1 MADAVTYTALRN
13 ALARKQYSNIYF
25 IHGEEGYYIDEL
37 AGLFETILPE
47 SERDFNQYTLY
58 APQTDAAT
66 VAEACQRYPMM
77 AERQVVIVKE
87 AQAVPVAWF
96 NKLLPYLESPVATT
110 LLVIIARGASVKSA
124 TLTKSLAKGRAV
136 VFESKRLAPA
146 AVTNTIREFIKERGL
161 TIDDKALAMLQ
172 DYVGSDLSRIYNE
185 IGKMTVALPPNA
197 MITPESVER
206 NIGVSKDYNNFELI
220 AAIARRDVPRIY
232 KIINYFRRDPKNHQP
247 IVTTPLLFNFFANLL
262 TALYAPDK
270 SDRGLMAELGFK
282 WPGQLTD
289 IKPGLANYRPW
300 QIIKNISA
308 IRQFDAQSKGIGSRA
323 DQFDLFE
330 ILIFQLLNNPNR
342 P

>member
-13 ALARKQYSNIYF
+13 ALARKQYSNVYF

-66 VAEACQRYPMM
+66 VSEACQRYPMM

-110 LLVIIARGASVKSA
+110 VLVIIARGASVKSA
-124 TLTKSLAKGRAV
+124 TLNKSLAKGRAV

-185 IGKMTVALPPNA
+185 IGKMTVALPANA

-247 IVTTPLLFNFFANLL
+247 IVTTPLFFNFFANLL

>member
-13 ALARKQYSNIYF
+13 ALARKQYSNVYF

-185 IGKMTVALPPNA
+185 IGKMTVALPANA

-330 ILIFQLLNNPNR
+330 ILIFQILNNPNR

>member
-13 ALARKQYSNIYF
+13 TLARKQYSNVYF

-185 IGKMTVALPPNA
+185 IGKMTVALPANA

-270 SDRGLMAELGFK
+270 TDRGLMAELGFK

>member
-13 ALARKQYSNIYF
+13 ALARKQYSNVYF

-66 VAEACQRYPMM
+66 VSEACQRYPMM

-185 IGKMTVALPPNA
+185 IGKMTVALPANA

-330 ILIFQLLNNPNR
+330 ILIFQILNNPNR

>member
-13 ALARKQYSNIYF
+13 ALARKQYSNVYF

-66 VAEACQRYPMM
+66 VSEACQRYPMM

-87 AQAVPVAWF
+87 AQAVPVTWF

-110 LLVIIARGASVKSA
+110 VLVIIARGASVKSA

-185 IGKMTVALPPNA
+185 IGKMTVALPANA

>member
-13 ALARKQYSNIYF
+13 ALARKQYSNVYF

-77 AERQVVIVKE
+77 AEHQVVIVKE

-185 IGKMTVALPPNA
+185 IGKMTVALPANA

>member
-13 ALARKQYSNIYF
+13 TLARKQYSNVYF

-185 IGKMTVALPPNA
+185 IGKMTVALPANA

>member
-13 ALARKQYSNIYF
+13 ALARKQYSNVYF

-146 AVTNTIREFIKERGL
+146 TVTNTIREFIKERGL

-185 IGKMTVALPPNA
+185 IGKMTVALPANA

>member
-13 ALARKQYSNIYF
+13 ALARKQYSNVYF

-185 IGKMTVALPPNA
+185 IGKMTVALPANA

-270 SDRGLMAELGFK
+270 SNRGLMAELGFK

>member
-13 ALARKQYSNIYF
+13 ALARKQYSNVYF

-110 LLVIIARGASVKSA
+110 LLVIIARGASIKSA

-185 IGKMTVALPPNA
+185 IGKMTVALPANA

-330 ILIFQLLNNPNR
+330 ILIFQILNNPNR

>member
-13 ALARKQYSNIYF
+13 ALARKQYSNVYF

-96 NKLLPYLESPVATT
+96 NKLLPYLENPVATT

-185 IGKMTVALPPNA
+185 IGKMTVALPANA

-330 ILIFQLLNNPNR
+330 ILIFQILNNPNR

>member
-13 ALARKQYSNIYF
+13 ALARKQYSNVYF

-66 VAEACQRYPMM
+66 VSEACQRYPMM

-146 AVTNTIREFIKERGL
+146 AVTNTIREFIRERGL

-185 IGKMTVALPPNA
+185 IGKMTVALPANA

-220 AAIARRDVPRIY
+220 AAIARRDVPRI
-232 KIINYFRRDPKNHQP
+232 
-247 IVTTPLLFNFFANLL
+247 L
-262 TALYAPDK
+262 
-270 SDRGLMAELGFK
+270 S
-282 WPGQLTD
+282 
-289 IKPGLANYRPW
+289 
-300 QIIKNISA
+300 
-308 IRQFDAQSKGIGSRA
+308 
-323 DQFDLFE
+323 
-330 ILIFQLLNNPNR
+330 LIHI
-342 P
+342 

>member
-13 ALARKQYSNIYF
+13 ALARKQYSNVYF

-66 VAEACQRYPMM
+66 VSEACQRYPMM

-96 NKLLPYLESPVATT
+96 SKLLPYLESPVATT

-185 IGKMTVALPPNA
+185 IGKMTVALPANA

-308 IRQFDAQSKGIGSRA
+308 IRQFDAQSKGICSRA

-330 ILIFQLLNNPNR
+330 ILIFQILNNPNR

>member
-13 ALARKQYSNIYF
+13 ALARKQYSNVYF

-185 IGKMTVALPPNA
+185 IGKMTVALPANA

-308 IRQFDAQSKGIGSRA
+308 IRRFDAQSKGICSRA

-330 ILIFQLLNNPNR
+330 ILIFQILNNPNR

>member
-13 ALARKQYSNIYF
+13 ALARKQYSNVYF

-124 TLTKSLAKGRAV
+124 TLTKSRAKGRAV
-136 VFESKRLAPA
+136 VFESIRLAPA
-146 AVTNTIREFIKERGL
+146 VVTNTIREFIKERGL

-185 IGKMTVALPPNA
+185 IGKMTVALPVNA

>member
-13 ALARKQYSNIYF
+13 ALARKQYSNVYF

-58 APQTDAAT
+58 APQTEAAT

-185 IGKMTVALPPNA
+185 IGKMTVALPANA

>member
-13 ALARKQYSNIYF
+13 ALARKQYSNVYF

-247 IVTTPLLFNFFANLL
+247 IVTTPLFFNFFANLL

>member
-13 ALARKQYSNIYF
+13 ALARKQYSNVYF

-110 LLVIIARGASVKSA
+110 LLVIIARGASIKSA

-185 IGKMTVALPPNA
+185 IGKMTVALPANA

>member
-13 ALARKQYSNIYF
+13 ALARKQYSNVYF

-66 VAEACQRYPMM
+66 VSEACQRYPMM

-96 NKLLPYLESPVATT
+96 SKLLPYLESPVATT

-124 TLTKSLAKGRAV
+124 TLNKSLAKGRAV

-185 IGKMTVALPPNA
+185 IGKMTVALPANA

>member
-13 ALARKQYSNIYF
+13 ALARKQYSNVYF

-37 AGLFETILPE
+37 AELFETILPE
-47 SERDFNQYTLY
+47 SERDFNQYILY

-185 IGKMTVALPPNA
+185 IGKMTVALPANA

-330 ILIFQLLNNPNR
+330 ILIFQILNNPNR

>member
-13 ALARKQYSNIYF
+13 ALARKQYSNVYF

-146 AVTNTIREFIKERGL
+146 VVTNTIREFIKERGL

-185 IGKMTVALPPNA
+185 IGKMTVALPANA

-308 IRQFDAQSKGIGSRA
+308 IRQFDAQCKGIGSRA

-330 ILIFQLLNNPNR
+330 ILIFQLLNNPNH

>member
-13 ALARKQYSNIYF
+13 ALARKQYSNVYF

-110 LLVIIARGASVKSA
+110 VLVIIARGASVKSA

-185 IGKMTVALPPNA
+185 IGKMTVALPANA

-330 ILIFQLLNNPNR
+330 ILIFQILNNPNR

>member
-13 ALARKQYSNIYF
+13 ALARKQYSNVYF

-66 VAEACQRYPMM
+66 VSEACQRYPMM

-146 AVTNTIREFIKERGL
+146 TVTNTIREFIKERGL

-185 IGKMTVALPPNA
+185 IGKMTVALPANA

>member
-13 ALARKQYSNIYF
+13 ALARKQYSNVYF

-146 AVTNTIREFIKERGL
+146 TVTNTIREFIKERGL

-185 IGKMTVALPPNA
+185 IGKMTVALPANA

-308 IRQFDAQSKGIGSRA
+308 IRQFDAQSKGICSRA

-330 ILIFQLLNNPNR
+330 ILIFQILNNPNR